1 MLCLYNIR
9 FRVYLCCPQ
18 VVSFFHR
25 AMLTVGLAVL
35 SLWPFLSGLF
45 DKAKVTTPDNS
56 RCMQSKI
63 FLSPMHLQCVLEM
76 LIYEA

>member
-1 MLCLYNIR
+1 MA
-9 FRVYLCCPQ
+9 VYFYCPQ

-45 DKAKVTTPDNS
+45 GKAKV
-56 RCMQSKI
+56 
-63 FLSPMHLQCVLEM
+63 
-76 LIYEA
+76 IYRLAR